1 MFFADRTNT
10 TEALFRVRAAIFGK
24 KLQVFE
30 GRDGVMNLLQESLD
44 VQTNERD
51 YQGALDLVKPLMK
64 VAEDHP
70 FVSDDSVEY
79 ISISSRMERALY
91 QHYFETPSNRMV
103 KNVHSCCPMEFIW
116 RQVGLLELYLENY
129 PDAEKG
135 MSNAAKWNPASA
147 KYRLMLARIHSD
159 QGQWEKVVE
168 DAVAALKV
176 TYRASDLIICFR
188 FLRNYFL
195 YKKMYLEAVYC
206 SFARLNYTD
215 SSSVL
220 NEIVDDILGYAKMVD
235 VENDQSNDESV
246 TDSLKRFGVT
256 LGFNPD
262 VVAVAKENCEKAFL
276 AGDADLAN
284 YFAEILSGL
293 KTLQEK
299 RESFNLKQ
307 LVEHYKNIK
316 S

>member
-30 GRDGVMNLLQESLD
+30 GRDGVMSLLQESLD
-44 VQTNERD
+44 VQTGEKD
-51 YQGALDLVKPLMK
+51 YQTALDMIRPLTK

-284 YFAEILSGL
+284 YFAEIMSGL
-293 KTLQEK
+293 KTVQEK
-299 RESFNLKQ
+299 KEAFNLKQ

>member
-1 MFFADRTNT
+1 MFFTDRINT
-10 TEALFRVRAAIFGK
+10 LEALFRVRTAIFGK

-30 GRDGVMNLLQESLD
+30 GRDGVMSLLQESLD

-51 YQGALDLVKPLMK
+51 YQTALDIIRPLMK

-91 QHYFETPSNRMV
+91 KHYFEAQSSRLV

-116 RQVGLLELYLENY
+116 RQAGLLELNLANY
-129 PDAEKG
+129 PDAEKA
-135 MSNAAKWNPASA
+135 MSNATKWNPVSA

-159 QGQWEKVVE
+159 QGRW
-168 DAVAALKV
+168 
-176 TYRASDLIICFR
+176 ASDLILCFR

-215 SSSVL
+215 SGCVL
-220 NEIVDDILGYAKMVD
+220 DEIVDDILGYATMVD
-235 VENDQSNDESV
+235 VELDQSNDGSMTE
-246 TDSLKRFGVT
+246 SLKRFGVT
-256 LGFNPD
+256 LEFNPE
-262 VVAVAKENCEKAFL
+262 VVAVAKKNFEEAFL
-276 AGDADLAN
+276 AGDAELAN
-284 YFAEILSGL
+284 YFAEIMSGL
-293 KTLQEK
+293 KTVQEK
-299 RESFNLKQ
+299 KEAFNLKQ
-307 LVEHYKNIK
+307 LVEHYKNIE

>member
-1 MFFADRTNT
+1 MFFTDRTNT
-10 TEALFRVRAAIFGK
+10 LEALFRVRTAIFGK

-30 GRDGVMNLLQESLD
+30 GRDGVMSLLQESLD

-51 YQGALDLVKPLMK
+51 YQTALDIIRPLIR

-70 FVSDDSVEY
+70 FVSDNSVEY

-91 QHYFETPSNRMV
+91 RHYFEAPSNRLV

-116 RQVGLLELYLENY
+116 RQAGLLELYLENF
-129 PDAEKG
+129 PEAEKAI
-135 MSNAAKWNPASA
+135 SNAVNWNPASA

-159 QGQWEKVVE
+159 QGRWDNVVE
-168 DAVAALKV
+168 DAVAAMNV
-176 TYRASDLIICFR
+176 AYRASDLILCFR

-215 SSSVL
+215 SSGDL
-220 NEIVDDILGYAKMVD
+220 DEIVDDILGYAKMVN
-235 VENDQSNDESV
+235 VENDQSNDESI
-246 TDSLKRFGVT
+246 TASLKRFDIT

-262 VVAVAKENCEKAFL
+262 VVAVAKQNCEEAFL

-293 KTLQEK
+293 KTVQEK
-299 RESFNLKQ
+299 KKAFNLKQ